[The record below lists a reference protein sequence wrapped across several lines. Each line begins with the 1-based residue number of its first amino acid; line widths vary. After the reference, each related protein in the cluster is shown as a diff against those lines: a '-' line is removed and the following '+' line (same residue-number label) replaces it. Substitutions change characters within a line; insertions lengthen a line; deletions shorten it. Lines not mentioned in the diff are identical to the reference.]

1 MIPERRFLLMLLLVL
16 VAIFCAVLTAL
27 VGVPHA

>member
-16 VAIFCAVLTAL
+16 AAIFCAVLTAL

>member
-1 MIPERRFLLMLLLVL
+1 MIPERRFLLTLLLVL